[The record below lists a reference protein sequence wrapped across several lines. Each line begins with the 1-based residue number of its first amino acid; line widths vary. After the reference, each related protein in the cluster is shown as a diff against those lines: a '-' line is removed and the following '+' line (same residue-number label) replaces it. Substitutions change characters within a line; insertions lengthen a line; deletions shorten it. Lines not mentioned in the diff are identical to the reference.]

1 MRAKQKSENRS
12 QRTEAGEQIRRR
24 TDTHFDFI
32 ASANTPYEWFHLGL
46 EVTVI
51 KLHKPCTNNTQD
63 ENDRHLNVDRAGGR
77 KIKRASTYANSNSDP
92 NNDVDFHQY
101 VKRTPKHDKDHV

>member
-12 QRTEAGEQIRRR
+12 RR
-24 TDTHFDFI
+24 TDPEKNRHAFDFI
-32 ASANTPYEWFHLGL
+32 ASANTPDEWFHLGL

-51 KLHKPCTNNTQD
+51 RLHKPCTNNTQD

-77 KIKRASTYANSNSDP
+77 KIIRASTYAKSNSDP
-92 NNDVDFHQY
+92 NNNVDFHQY